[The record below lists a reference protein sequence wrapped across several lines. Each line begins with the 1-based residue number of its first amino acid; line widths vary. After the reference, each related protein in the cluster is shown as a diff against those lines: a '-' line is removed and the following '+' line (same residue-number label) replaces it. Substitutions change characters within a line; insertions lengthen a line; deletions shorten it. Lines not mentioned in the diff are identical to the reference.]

1 MLVDRINEQY
11 ACLTYSLHKRNF
23 DYKRLLLVVQ
33 IMTFVILK
41 LDSTSRTGLPLYKPL
56 SVGYENPVPL

>member
-1 MLVDRINEQY
+1 MNNMLVLPTLYTKE
-11 ACLTYSLHKRNF
+11 T

-41 LDSTSRTGLPLYKPL
+41 LDSTSRTGRPLYKPL

>member
-1 MLVDRINEQY
+1 MLSDRINEQY
-11 ACLTYSLHKRNF
+11 VLSPIHYIPET
-23 DYKRLLLVVQ
+23 DYKSLLLVVQ

-56 SVGYENPVPL
+56 PVDNENPVPL